1 MGSDGPDKQE
11 LYPEVLARADFI
23 FCDSI
28 SQCRL
33 LGEVHHALQAGVI
46 PEDKISGEIGELILG
61 RKTGRRSVEDITVAD
76 LTGLGVD
83 RCSHRWFVSTSGREK
98 QENK

>member
-23 FCDSI
+23 FCDSVD
-28 SQCRL
+28 QCRR
-33 LGEVHHALQAGVI
+33 LGEVHHALEAGVI
-46 PEDKISGEIGELILG
+46 SESKISGEIGELVLG
-61 RKTGRRSVEDITVAD
+61 AKQGRRSAEDITLAD
-76 LTGLGVD
+76 LTGLGVQD
-83 RCSHRWFVSTSGREK
+83 AAIADLFLRLAEKK